1 MKKIKGQ
8 MIKIFALVAALFA
21 AGTIGMKE
29 AGASEERTDSINQW
43 ICTARTVEQVKA
55 DFNSMQD
62 NTYTIVM
69 GDTLWTLGE
78 ASGISFME
86 IAERNG
92 ISDPDWIVEGH
103 KLIFENDGRT
113 VHIQDR
119 QGKVKEQIIV
129 ENPSVGNSALTIDGK
144 NNSTL
149 NLDPNSQNNSQK
161 ETNPVPPKTDD
172 GSTDSTTSPNIPD
185 NDSGTG
191 ENNTKPNPPENDN
204 DSEID
209 NGSTNPP
216 TDEDNGN
223 GSGGEE
229 TGQELYRIT
238 PLGNSD
244 MEFDSNIVAVKWGHA
259 QTIDPESPWYGMIPT
274 SKPLL
279 WSNGEIL
286 SYSVD
291 FY

>member
-1 MKKIKGQ
+1 MKKINGQ
-8 MIKIFALVAALFA
+8 MIKIFALAAALFA
-21 AGTIGMKE
+21 AGTMGMKE
-29 AGASEERTDSINQW
+29 AGASERADAINQW
-43 ICTARTVEQVKA
+43 VWTARTVEQVKE
-55 DFNSMQD
+55 DLNSMQD

-69 GDTLWTLGE
+69 GDTLWALGE

-103 KLIFENDGRT
+103 KIIFENDGRT
-113 VHIQDR
+113 VRIQDG
-119 QGKVKEQIIV
+119 QGKFKEQIIV
-129 ENPSVGNSALTIDGK
+129 ENQNVGNPALTIEGSE
-144 NNSTL
+144 NNS
-149 NLDPNSQNNSQK
+149 NVNPEPNNQNNSQNA
-161 ETNPVPPKTDD
+161 TNPVPPKTDN
-172 GSTDSTTSPNIPD
+172 GSTDSTTSPNVPD
-185 NDSGTG
+185 NDSGSS
-191 ENNTKPNPPENDN
+191 ENNIKPNSPEDDN
-204 DSEID
+204 ESEID
-209 NGSTNPP
+209 NGPTNPP
-216 TDEDNGN
+216 TDGDNEN

-229 TGQELYRIT
+229 TEQELYRIT

-244 MEFDSNIVAVKWGHA
+244 MEFDSNIEAVKWGHA
-259 QTIDPESPWYGMIPT
+259 QTIDPESSWYGMIPT